1 MVLCSFLPSIKQ
13 FVDKLT
19 KLIDCCSIMASNT
32 IKKEHL
38 SRKLEILKQEKVNIL
53 LTKCEQYRQDW
64 KVATQT
70 IENQNTS
77 VKLLYI

>member
-1 MVLCSFLPSIKQ
+1 MVLCSFLLSIKQ

-32 IKKEHL
+32 IKKERL

-53 LTKCEQYRQDW
+53 LTKCEQYRKDW